1 MICSISQYEFL
12 VVVQSKILREEGL
25 EVMCVE
31 LQNWLKLIYL
41 KR

>member
-1 MICSISQYEFL
+1 MISISQYEFL

-25 EVMCVE
+25 EVMRVE